1 MTGAA
6 EAIVCSA
13 LAVAVAAAAAAAAA
27 APSLLRLLCHALQ

>member
-27 APSLLRLLCHALQ
+27 PSLLRLLCHALQ

>member
-1 MTGAA
+1 MTMAGAA

-13 LAVAVAAAAAAAAA
+13 LAAAAAAAAAA